1 MAVVIAVV
9 VKRHAVELLEG
20 ICDFAHGRCKTRIER
35 NALDT

>member
-1 MAVVIAVV
+1 VAVVIAVV

-20 ICDFAHGRCKTRIER
+20 ICNLAHGSCKTRIEG